1 MIFKKKNK
9 DEIYNINEIIK
20 RIEERDKTL
29 TGEEMDKVAL
39 YMYEKSKKST
49 NKFRTFIVLITPLF
63 IFQIITT
70 NIKPVLF
77 LSILMLIFNGYQLG
91 LCNKWDYINEKFLK
105 DTKRINEFI
114 KEKRSTEEMK

>member
-20 RIEERDKTL
+20 RIKERDETL

-70 NIKPVLF
+70 NKARFIHINVYAYVQW
-77 LSILMLIFNGYQLG
+77 LSVRFV
-91 LCNKWDYINEKFLK
+91 
-105 DTKRINEFI
+105 
-114 KEKRSTEEMK
+114 

>member
-20 RIEERDKTL
+20 RIKERDETL

>member
-20 RIEERDKTL
+20 RIEERDETL

-77 LSILMLIFNGYQLG
+77 ISMFMLMFNGYQLG

-105 DTKRINEFI
+105 NTRDLNELM
-114 KEKRSTEEMK
+114 KQKRSTEEMK

>member
-20 RIEERDKTL
+20 RMEERDETL
-29 TGEEMDKVAL
+29 TGEEMDKFAL

-77 LSILMLIFNGYQLG
+77 LSILMLIFSGYQLG
-91 LCNKWDYINEKFLK
+91 LCNKWDYINDKFLK
-105 DTKRINEFI
+105 NTRELNEFI
-114 KEKRSTEEMK
+114 KQKRSTEEMK

>member
-9 DEIYNINEIIK
+9 DGIYNINEKIK
-20 RIEERDKTL
+20 RIEKRDKTL

-39 YMYEKSKKST
+39 YMYERSKKST

-77 LSILMLIFNGYQLG
+77 ISMFMLIFSGYQLG
-91 LCNKWDYINEKFLK
+91 LCNKWDYINDKFLK
-105 DTKRINEFI
+105 NTRELNEFI
-114 KEKRSTEEMK
+114 KQKRSTEEMK

>member
-20 RIEERDKTL
+20 RIKERDETL
-29 TGEEMDKVAL
+29 TGEEMDKFAL

>member
-9 DEIYNINEIIK
+9 DEIYNINETIK
-20 RIEERDKTL
+20 RLGERDETL
-29 TGEEMDKVAL
+29 TGEEMDKVTL

-77 LSILMLIFNGYQLG
+77 ISIFMLMFNGYQLG
-91 LCNKWDYINEKFLK
+91 LCNKHDYINEKFLE
-105 DTKRINEFI
+105 DTKNLTKFI
-114 KEKRSTEEMK
+114 K

>member
-20 RIEERDKTL
+20 RIEERDETL

-39 YMYEKSKKST
+39 YMYERSKKST

-77 LSILMLIFNGYQLG
+77 ISMFMLMFNGYQLG
-91 LCNKWDYINEKFLK
+91 LCNKWDYINEEFLK
-105 DTKRINEFI
+105 DTRDLNEF
-114 KEKRSTEEMK
+114 MKQNLDN

>member
-20 RIEERDKTL
+20 RIEERDETL

-77 LSILMLIFNGYQLG
+77 LSILMLIFNGYKLG

>member
-20 RIEERDKTL
+20 RIEERDETL

-39 YMYEKSKKST
+39 YMYERSKKST

-63 IFQIITT
+63 MFQIITT

-77 LSILMLIFNGYQLG
+77 ISMFMLIFCGYQLG
-91 LCNKWDYINEKFLK
+91 LCNKWDCINEKFLE
-105 DTKRINEFI
+105 DTRDLNEFM
-114 KEKRSTEEMK
+114 KQKRNTEEMK

>member
-77 LSILMLIFNGYQLG
+77 ISIFMLIFCGYQLG
-91 LCNKWDYINEKFLK
+91 LCNKWDCINEKFLE
-105 DTKRINEFI
+105 DTKNLTKFM
-114 KEKRSTEEMK
+114 KQKRSTEEMK

>member
-20 RIEERDKTL
+20 RIEERDETL

-39 YMYEKSKKST
+39 YMYERSKKST

-77 LSILMLIFNGYQLG
+77 ISMFMLMFNGYQLG
-91 LCNKWDYINEKFLK
+91 LCNKWDYINEEFLK
-105 DTKRINEFI
+105 DTRDLNEFM
-114 KEKRSTEEMK
+114 KQKRSTEEMK

>member
-20 RIEERDKTL
+20 RIKERDETL

-49 NKFRTFIVLITPLF
+49 NKFRTFNILIIPIF
-63 IFQIITT
+63 MFQIIAT
-70 NIKPVLF
+70 NIKPILF
-77 LSILMLIFNGYQLG
+77 LSMFMLIFSGYQLG
-91 LCNKWDYINEKFLK
+91 ICNKWDYIDKKFLK
-105 DTKRINEFI
+105 NIKDINEII
-114 KEKRSTEEMK
+114 KQEKYTE

>member
-20 RIEERDKTL
+20 RIKERDETL

-77 LSILMLIFNGYQLG
+77 ISMFILMFNGYQLG

-105 DTKRINEFI
+105 NTRDLNEFM
-114 KEKRSTEEMK
+114 KQKRSTEEMK

>member
-77 LSILMLIFNGYQLG
+77 LSILMLIFNGYKLG
-91 LCNKWDYINEKFLK
+91 LCNKWDYINEKFLE
-105 DTKRINEFI
+105 DTRDLNEFM
-114 KEKRSTEEMK
+114 KQKRSTEEMK